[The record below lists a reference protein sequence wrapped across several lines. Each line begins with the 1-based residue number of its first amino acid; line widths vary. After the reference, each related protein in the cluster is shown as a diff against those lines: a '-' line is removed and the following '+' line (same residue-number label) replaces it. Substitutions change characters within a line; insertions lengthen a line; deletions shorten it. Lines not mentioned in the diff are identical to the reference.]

1 MALYAIAER
10 LGVSNFLH
18 ESPQQKE
25 VRIAQL
31 FQKQMDLAVLAKWT
45 FFRQM
50 SRSTHYSR
58 ETHRQ
63 TVEHALANGW
73 TFKVRIGHEWQVL
86 NPAKIK
92 LFQLKD
98 EGVYIEMKKKESGDE
113 KWISYYLQPPDYVDL
128 VKI

>member
-1 MALYAIAER
+1 MALYSMAER
-10 LGVSNFLH
+10 LGVSKYFQ

-50 SRSTHYSR
+50 SRSTYYSR
-58 ETHRQ
+58 ETHHQ

-86 NPAKIK
+86 DLAKIK

-98 EGVYIEMKKKESGDE
+98 EGVYIEMKKKELGDE
-113 KWISYYLQPPDYVDL
+113 KWISDYLQPPDDVNL
-128 VKI
+128 VKT